1 MFNLTEVI
9 HVIWR
14 STAAFIT
21 LLIFT
26 RILGKQQVSQ
36 LTFFDYIIGITV
48 GSVAADII
56 DFNRD
61 LFLQIIGLA
70 AWMGLALLLQVITL
84 KSRKLSKLIDS
95 DPVVVIK
102 NGKILE
108 QNMSKMRYKTKE
120 LMEQLRL
127 KGAFNLND
135 VEFAILET
143 NGDLSVLKKS
153 QHQPVTPK
161 DMNMPTQYV
170 GLPVQVILEGEVIRE
185 NLLKFGISLTWLLSE
200 LKKQGITDIKDI
212 FVASLDTSGN
222 LYVDRYDDA
231 P

>member
-1 MFNLTEVI
+1 D
-9 HVIWR
+9 R
-14 STAAFIT
+14 D
-21 LLIFT
+21 LLI
-26 RILGKQQVSQ
+26 Q
-36 LTFFDYIIGITV
+36 IT
-48 GSVAADII
+48 
-56 DFNRD
+56 
-61 LFLQIIGLA
+61 GLA
-70 AWMGLALLLQVITL
+70 SWMGLALLLQLITL

-108 QNMSKMRYKTKE
+108 QNMAKMRYTTKE

-127 KGAFNLND
+127 KGAFNLGD

-161 DMNMPTQYV
+161 DMNMPTQYT

-185 NLLKFGISLTWLLSE
+185 NLVKSGVSLNWLLGE
-200 LKKQGITDIKDI
+200 VKKQGITNIKDI

-222 LYVDRYDDA
+222 LYIDRYNDA